1 MTTIKTMLRTRRLHR
16 ERRSSERKPGF
27 STADRRLLLMVFG
40 FFAGGLRIGALA
52 PKHGGTAFQ
61 SYVSYLVRMQVETSA
76 GRSFAAV
83 TMACAA
89 PYAALLLALSL
100 FSCCAVGIPVLLGVV
115 AFSGLCT
122 GTVTTYLYSCLGT
135 SGLLY
140 NLLLIIPAS
149 AIVTVSMLGLC
160 VNGVHLSAALF
171 MTVFQGARRD
181 FKPMISQLA
190 GSILRMTLAIF
201 AAALIQSILLRSFGK
216 YIFN

>member
-1 MTTIKTMLRTRRLHR
+1 
-16 ERRSSERKPGF
+16 
-27 STADRRLLLMVFG
+27 
-40 FFAGGLRIGALA
+40 
-52 PKHGGTAFQ
+52 
-61 SYVSYLVRMQVETSA
+61 
-76 GRSFAAV
+76 
-83 TMACAA
+83 MACAA

-140 NLLLIIPAS
+140 NLLLIIPAA

-171 MTVFQGARRD
+171 MTAFQGARRD